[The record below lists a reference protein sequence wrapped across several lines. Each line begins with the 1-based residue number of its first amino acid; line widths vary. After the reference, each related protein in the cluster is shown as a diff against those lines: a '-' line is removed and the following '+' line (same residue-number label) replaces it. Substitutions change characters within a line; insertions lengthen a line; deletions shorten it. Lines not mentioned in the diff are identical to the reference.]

1 MGETAAI
8 TSTELFLAAMLGM
21 FLLALGVVF
30 FFLAY
35 QRRIIKQQKEHQ
47 AKEAEYQQQLMR
59 ANLLSQE
66 KERNRI
72 GKDLH
77 DGVGAMLTTAKLYFR
92 HLDQDVAPEKFTELK
107 EKAFGLLEETMV
119 SVRRVSHD
127 LRPVVL
133 ERLGLV
139 EAIANTVDQIN
150 QAGEIRIEF
159 RHSEEAEPD
168 KEYQLNWYRIIQELI
183 TNTLKHAG
191 ATVIHIDLTGT
202 ADQLQVVYQD
212 DGVGLT
218 RGEEPRSGLGI
229 QNIESRLG
237 LMGGTLEFLEKEGS
251 GIYLEMISS
260 LRPDPVRQDES
271 PA

>member
-1 MGETAAI
+1 MGETTAI
-8 TSTELFLAAMLGM
+8 TNSEFILVGMLGM

-47 AKEAEYQQQLMR
+47 AKEAEYQQQLLR

-92 HLDQDVAPEKFTELK
+92 HLDQEVAPEKFTELK
-107 EKAFGLLEETMV
+107 EKAFGLLDETMV

-127 LRPVVL
+127 LRPIVL

-150 QAGEIRIEF
+150 ESGEITIEF
-159 RHSEEAEPD
+159 KHSEEVASD

-191 ATVIHIDLTGT
+191 AKVISIDLKGT
-202 ADQLQVVYQD
+202 AEQLQVVYQD
-212 DGVGLT
+212 DGVGL
-218 RGEEPRSGLGI
+218 GEGSEPHTGLGI

-237 LMGGTLEFLEKEGS
+237 LMGGTLEFLEKENS
-251 GIYLEMISS
+251 GIC
-260 LRPDPVRQDES
+260 LRMTSDLKPQAIGQNEVSD
-271 PA
+271 

>member
-1 MGETAAI
+1 MDFL
-8 TSTELFLAAMLGM
+8 LFAMAGM

-92 HLDQDVAPEKFTELK
+92 HLDQEVAPEKFAELK
-107 EKAFGLLEETMV
+107 EKAFGLLGETMT
-119 SVRRVSHD
+119 SVRRISHD
-127 LRPVVL
+127 LRPIVL

-139 EAIANTVDQIN
+139 EAIANTVDQIRES
-150 QAGEIRIEF
+150 GEIEIGFQSMQAVELD
-159 RHSEEAEPD
+159 A
-168 KEYQLNWYRIIQELI
+168 EYQLNWYRIIQELI
-183 TNTLKHAG
+183 TNTVKHAK
-191 ATVIHIDLTGT
+191 ATAITIALTSTAEEVQVI
-202 ADQLQVVYQD
+202 YQD
-212 DGVGLT
+212 NGIGLT
-218 RGEEPRSGLGI
+218 AGEGMQKGLGI
-229 QNIESRLG
+229 QNIESRLH
-237 LMGGTLEFLEKEGS
+237 LMQGSLEIMQKTDPGICLQMTSKIKPETVITGTTPE
-251 GIYLEMISS
+251 
-260 LRPDPVRQDES
+260 
-271 PA
+271 

>member
-1 MGETAAI
+1 MDQVSTL
-8 TSTELFLAAMLGM
+8 TSTELLLAGMAGM
-21 FLLALGVVF
+21 FLLALGLIF

-92 HLDQDVAPEKFTELK
+92 HLDQEVAPEKFTELK

-150 QAGEIRIEF
+150 HAGDITVEF
-159 RHSEEAEPD
+159 KHSEETESD

-191 ATVIHIDLTGT
+191 ANVISIDLKGT
-202 ADQLQVVYQD
+202 AAQLQVIYQD
-212 DGVGLT
+212 DGVGLIQGT
-218 RGEEPRSGLGI
+218 QPKSGLGI

-237 LMGGTLEFLEKEGS
+237 LMGGQLEFLEKEGS
-251 GIYLEMISS
+251 GICLRMTSD
-260 LRPDPVRQDES
+260 LRP
-271 PA
+271 